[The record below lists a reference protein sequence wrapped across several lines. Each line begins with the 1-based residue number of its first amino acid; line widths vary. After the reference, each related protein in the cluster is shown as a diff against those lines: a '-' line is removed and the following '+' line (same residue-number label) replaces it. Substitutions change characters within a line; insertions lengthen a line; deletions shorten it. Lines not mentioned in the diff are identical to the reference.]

1 MVFAFFF
8 DLYIFIDLVKLVV
21 CYSFCC
27 AANGYK
33 CVTVIKIIF
42 KNDALLFQGLNA
54 CGHVLNFQVTAT
66 LAQLIGGKSHLYSI

>member
-8 DLYIFIDLVKLVV
+8 DLYIFIDSVKLVV
-21 CYSFCC
+21 CYSFCG

-42 KNDALLFQGLNA
+42 KDDALTFEDLNV
-54 CGHVLNFQVTAT
+54 CGHDLVCHDAS
-66 LAQLIGGKSHLYSI
+66 ASDR